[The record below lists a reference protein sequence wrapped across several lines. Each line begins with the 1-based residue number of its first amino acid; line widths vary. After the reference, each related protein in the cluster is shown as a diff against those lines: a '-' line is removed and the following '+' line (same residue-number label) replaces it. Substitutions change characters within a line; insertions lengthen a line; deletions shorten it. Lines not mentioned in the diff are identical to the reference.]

1 MAINEKKPST
11 KYTVG
16 AQYICFNENKD
27 WDPEAF
33 EGEVLKLPTVVDIDV
48 ADNSSSYA
56 SYASGAV
63 YESDTIVAYKEI
75 SVTQLAFDEAT
86 IAKMKGD
93 TIDSGIIMSGGI
105 KTRPYFAYGVPII
118 KKDRSMDMRWYPKC
132 QLVDNSDATAT
143 STDSHSDQT
152 DSLTIRAYGF
162 DDDQNQEVKVLTAER
177 ANADITEELFFAAPI
192 MTVEAA
198 KALRG
203 STEGGTEGGTEGDTE
218 GDTEGNG

>member
-1 MAINEKKPST
+1 MAITEKRPST

-16 AQYICFNENKD
+16 AQYICFNEDPD
-27 WDPEAF
+27 WDAAEY
-33 EGEVLKLPTVVDIDV
+33 ETDVTKLPTVVDIDV
-48 ADNSSSYA
+48 ADNSDSYE

-63 YESDTIVAYKEI
+63 YDSDTLVTYKEI

-93 TIDSGIIMSGGI
+93 TNDEGIILSGGV

-118 KKDRSMDMRWYPKC
+118 KKDKTMDMRWFPKC
-132 QLVDNSDATAT
+132 KLVDNSDATAT

-162 DDDQNQEVKVLTAER
+162 DGTQNQEVKVLTGET
-177 ANADITEELFFAAPI
+177 ANAGITEAAFFAAPVL
-192 MTVEAA
+192 TVAAA
-198 KALRG
+198 KALRP
-203 STEGGTEGGTEGDTE
+203 S
-218 GDTEGNG
+218 N

>member
-1 MAINEKKPST
+1 MAITEKRPST

-16 AQYICFNENKD
+16 AQYICFNTNAD
-27 WDPEAF
+27 WSAESWDAD
-33 EGEVLKLPTVVDIDV
+33 VIKLPTVVDIDV
-48 ADNSSSYA
+48 ADNSDSYE

-63 YESDTIVAYKEI
+63 YESDTIVTYKEI

-93 TIDSGIIMSGGI
+93 TIDTGIIMSGGI

-118 KKDRSMDMRWYPKC
+118 KKDKTMDMRWYPKC
-132 QLVDNSDATAT
+132 KLVDNSDATAT

-162 DDDQNQEVKVLTAER
+162 DETQNQEIKVLTGET
-177 ANADITEELFFAAPI
+177 ANAGITEAAFFAAPI
-192 MTVEAA
+192 LTVAAA
-198 KALRG
+198 KALRP
-203 STEGGTEGGTEGDTE
+203 
-218 GDTEGNG
+218 GNNG

>member
-1 MAINEKKPST
+1 MAITEKRPST

-16 AQYICFNENKD
+16 AQYICFNT
-27 WDPEAF
+27 DPKWTAETF
-33 EGEVLKLPTVVDIDV
+33 DTDVTKLPTVVDIDV
-48 ADNSSSYA
+48 ADNSDSYE

-63 YESDTIVAYKEI
+63 YDSDTLVTYKEI

-93 TIDSGIIMSGGI
+93 TNDEGIIMSGGV

-118 KKDRSMDMRWYPKC
+118 KKDRTMDMRWYPKC
-132 QLVDNSDATAT
+132 KLVDNSDATAT

-162 DDDQNQEVKVLTAER
+162 DANQNQEVKVLTAET
-177 ANADITEELFFAAPI
+177 ANAGITEDAFFAAPVLSI
-192 MTVEAA
+192 AAA
-198 KALRG
+198 KALRP
-203 STEGGTEGGTEGDTE
+203 SS
-218 GDTEGNG
+218 NG

>member
-16 AQYICFNENKD
+16 AQYICFNEDPD
-27 WDPEAF
+27 WKADEF
-33 EGEVLKLPTVVDIDV
+33 EEDVLKLPTVVDIDV
-48 ADNSSSYA
+48 ADNSDSYE

-63 YESDTIVAYKEI
+63 YESDTIVTYKEI

-105 KTRPYFAYGVPII
+105 KTRPFFGYGVPII
-118 KKDRSMDMRWYPKC
+118 KKDGTKDMRWYPKC
-132 QLVDNSDATAT
+132 KLVDNSDATAT

-162 DDDQNQEVKVLTAER
+162 DETQNQEIKVLTAET
-177 ANADITEELFFAAPI
+177 ANASITEAAFFAAPI
-192 MTVEAA
+192 LTVAAA
-198 KALRG
+198 KALRSNG
-203 STEGGTEGGTEGDTE
+203 SQQSN
-218 GDTEGNG
+218 GNG

>member
-16 AQYICFNENKD
+16 AQYICFNE
-27 WDPEAF
+27 DPEWKADEF
-33 EGEVLKLPTVVDIDV
+33 EEDVLKLPTVVDINV
-48 ADNSSSYA
+48 ADNSDSYE

-63 YESDTIVAYKEI
+63 YESDTIVTYKEI

-105 KTRPYFAYGVPII
+105 KTRPFFGYGVPII
-118 KKDRSMDMRWYPKC
+118 KKDGTKDMRWYPKC
-132 QLVDNSDATAT
+132 KLVDNSDATAT

-162 DDDQNQEVKVLTAER
+162 DETQNQEVKVLTAET
-177 ANADITEELFFAAPI
+177 ANASITEAAFFAAPI
-192 MTVEAA
+192 LTVAAA
-198 KALRG
+198 KALRSNG
-203 STEGGTEGGTEGDTE
+203 SQESN
-218 GDTEGNG
+218 GNG

>member
-1 MAINEKKPST
+1 MAITEKRPST

-16 AQYICFNENKD
+16 AQYICFNT
-27 WDPEAF
+27 DPKWTAETF
-33 EGEVLKLPTVVDIDV
+33 DTDVTKLPTVVDIDV
-48 ADNSSSYA
+48 ADNSDSYE

-63 YESDTIVAYKEI
+63 YDSDTLVTYKEI

-93 TIDSGIIMSGGI
+93 TNDEGIIMSGGV

-118 KKDRSMDMRWYPKC
+118 KKDRTMDMRWYPKC
-132 QLVDNSDATAT
+132 KLVDNSDATAT

-162 DDDQNQEVKVLTAER
+162 DADQNQEVKVLTAET
-177 ANADITEELFFAAPI
+177 ANAGITEDAFFAAPVLSI
-192 MTVEAA
+192 AAA
-198 KALRG
+198 KALRP
-203 STEGGTEGGTEGDTE
+203 SS
-218 GDTEGNG
+218 NG

>member
-16 AQYICFNENKD
+16 AQYICFNEDPD
-27 WDPEAF
+27 WKADEF
-33 EGEVLKLPTVVDIDV
+33 EEDVLKLPTVVDIDV
-48 ADNSSSYA
+48 ADNSDSYE

-63 YESDTIVAYKEI
+63 YESDTIVTYKEI

-105 KTRPYFAYGVPII
+105 KTRPYFGYGVPII
-118 KKDRSMDMRWYPKC
+118 KKDGTKDMRWYPKC
-132 QLVDNSDATAT
+132 KLVDNSDATAT

-162 DDDQNQEVKVLTAER
+162 DGTQNQEIKVLTGET
-177 ANADITEELFFAAPI
+177 ANAGITEAAFFAAPVL
-192 MTVEAA
+192 TVEAA
-198 KALRG
+198 KALRPV
-203 STEGGTEGGTEGDTE
+203 TTP
-218 GDTEGNG
+218 

>member
-16 AQYICFNENKD
+16 AQYICFNE
-27 WDPEAF
+27 DPEWKADEF
-33 EGEVLKLPTVVDIDV
+33 EEDVLKLPTVVDINV
-48 ADNSSSYA
+48 ADNSDSYE

-63 YESDTIVAYKEI
+63 YESDTIVTYKEI

-105 KTRPYFAYGVPII
+105 KTRPFFGYGVPII
-118 KKDRSMDMRWYPKC
+118 KKDGTKDMRWYPKC
-132 QLVDNSDATAT
+132 KLVDNSDATAT

-162 DDDQNQEVKVLTAER
+162 DETQNQEIKVLTAET
-177 ANADITEELFFAAPI
+177 ANASITEAAFFAAPI
-192 MTVEAA
+192 LTVAAA
-198 KALRG
+198 KALRSNG
-203 STEGGTEGGTEGDTE
+203 SQESN
-218 GDTEGNG
+218 GNG

>member
-16 AQYICFNENKD
+16 AQYICFNEDPD
-27 WDPEAF
+27 WKADEF
-33 EGEVLKLPTVVDIDV
+33 EEDVLKLPTVVDINV
-48 ADNSSSYA
+48 ADNSDSYE

-63 YESDTIVAYKEI
+63 YESDTIVTYKEI

-105 KTRPYFAYGVPII
+105 KTRPFFGYGVPII
-118 KKDRSMDMRWYPKC
+118 KKDGTKDMRWYPKC
-132 QLVDNSDATAT
+132 KLVDNSDATAT

-162 DDDQNQEVKVLTAER
+162 DETQNQEIKVLTAET
-177 ANADITEELFFAAPI
+177 ANASITEAAFFEAPI
-192 MTVEAA
+192 LTVAAA
-198 KALRG
+198 KALRSNG
-203 STEGGTEGGTEGDTE
+203 SQESN
-218 GDTEGNG
+218 GNG

>member
-16 AQYICFNENKD
+16 AQYICFNEDPD
-27 WDPEAF
+27 WKADEF
-33 EGEVLKLPTVVDIDV
+33 EEDVIKLPTVVDINV
-48 ADNSSSYA
+48 ADNSDSYQ

-63 YESDTIVAYKEI
+63 YESDTIVTYKEI

-105 KTRPYFAYGVPII
+105 KTRPYFGYGVPII
-118 KKDRSMDMRWYPKC
+118 KKDGTKDMRWYPKC
-132 QLVDNSDATAT
+132 KLVDNSDATAT

-152 DSLTIRAYGF
+152 DTLTIRAYGF
-162 DDDQNQEVKVLTAER
+162 DDTQNQEIKVLTAET
-177 ANADITEELFFAAPI
+177 ANASITEDAFFAAPI
-192 MTVEAA
+192 LTVAAA
-198 KALRG
+198 KALR
-203 STEGGTEGGTEGDTE
+203 SN
-218 GDTEGNG
+218 GNGNGNG

>member
-16 AQYICFNENKD
+16 AQYICFNEDPD
-27 WDPEAF
+27 WKADEF
-33 EGEVLKLPTVVDIDV
+33 ETDVLKLPTVVDIDV
-48 ADNSSSYA
+48 ADNSDSYE

-63 YESDTIVAYKEI
+63 YESDTIVTYKEI

-105 KTRPYFAYGVPII
+105 KTRPYFGYGVPII
-118 KKDRSMDMRWYPKC
+118 KKDGTKDMRWYPKC
-132 QLVDNSDATAT
+132 KLVDNSDATAT

-162 DDDQNQEVKVLTAER
+162 DGTQNQEIKVLTAET
-177 ANADITEELFFAAPI
+177 ANASITEAAFFAAPVL
-192 MTVEAA
+192 TVAAA
-198 KALRG
+198 KALRPVVSG
-203 STEGGTEGGTEGDTE
+203 GGT
-218 GDTEGNG
+218 